1 MSNEYGWLMLF
12 KNKATIP
19 DIVYDGSLPDEA
31 SLQDDEHKICIGD
44 NGTFNFVFMD
54 AAHDFNAFSN
64 DVSPY
69 TCTIAL

>member
-1 MSNEYGWLMLF
+1 MLF

-19 DIVYDGSLPDEA
+19 DIVYDGIPPDGV
-31 SLQDDEHKICIGD
+31 SLQDNEHKICIGD

-54 AAHDFNAFSN
+54 ASHDFDSFSK

-69 TCTIAL
+69 TLYTRFISFKQ